1 MVRSF
6 AVGSLLLA
14 GLTLPLAA
22 QGKVDGLETC
32 EKPVGAL
39 AVVEPNDKTLSALR
53 RYNLESPTT
62 LIRMYAQKSN
72 CFQVVERGTGLQTM
86 KEERELAGSGDLAAG
101 SNVGGGQMKAADLY
115 LTPTVL
121 FSEGDAGGIGGFVG
135 GAVSKK
141 SGGVV
146 GGGLKFK
153 EAQTTLLLGDIRSG
167 IQLASAQGK
176 AKKADV
182 GFAAAGIVG
191 GAAAVGLGGYTKTN
205 EGKVIASSFL
215 DNFNKIVRDVRADPS
230 LANRSAANIKAG
242 AVFNEGDIVTP
253 KIDNVKVYTSA
264 NDKSAVVLTARKGQE
279 LIYLGEEEGSY
290 LHVQAGDGDGWV
302 KKVLV
307 AKQK

>member
-1 MVRSF
+1 MLALT
-6 AVGSLLLA
+6 AV
-14 GLTLPLAA
+14 LPLAA
-22 QGKVDGLETC
+22 QQKVDGLETC
-32 EKPVGAL
+32 AKPVGAL
-39 AVVEPNDKTLSALR
+39 AVVEPNGQTLASLR

-62 LIRMYAQKSN
+62 LIRMFAQKSN
-72 CFQVVERGTGLQTM
+72 CFQVVERGEGLQTM
-86 KEERELAGSGDLAAG
+86 QAERQMASAGDLAAG
-101 SNVGGGQMKAADLY
+101 SNVGGGQMKAADFV

-153 EAQTTLLLGDIRSG
+153 SAETTLLMSDVRSG

-182 GFAAAGIVG
+182 ALGGAGIIG

-215 DNFNKIVRDVRADPS
+215 DNFNKIVVDVRSDPS
-230 LANRSAANIKAG
+230 IASRSNIKAG
-242 AVFNEGDIVTP
+242 AVFNEGDVVTP
-253 KIDNVKVYTSA
+253 KIDNVKVYASA
-264 NDKSAVVLTARKGQE
+264 SDKSAVVLTARKGQE
-279 LIYLGEEEGSY
+279 LLYLGEEEGTF
-290 LHVQAGDGDGWV
+290 LHVQGGDGEGWV

-307 AKQK
+307 QKQK

>member
-1 MVRSF
+1 ML
-6 AVGSLLLA
+6 AVLA
-14 GLTLPLAA
+14 APLAA
-22 QGKVDGLETC
+22 QEKVDGLETC

-39 AVVEPNDKTLSALR
+39 AVVEPNGQTLSSLR

-62 LIRMYAQKSN
+62 LIRMFAQKSN
-72 CFQVVERGTGLQTM
+72 CFQVVERGQGLQTM
-86 KEERELAGSGDLAAG
+86 QSERQMASAGDLAAG
-101 SNVGGGQMKAADLY
+101 SNVGGGQMKAADFV

-153 EAQTTLLLGDIRSG
+153 SAETTLLLGDIRSG
-167 IQLASAQGK
+167 IQVASAQGK

-182 GFAAAGIVG
+182 ALGGAGIIG

-215 DNFNKIVRDVRADPS
+215 DNFNKSVRDVRNDPS
-230 LANRSAANIKAG
+230 LVNRSASNIKAG
-242 AVFNEGDIVTP
+242 AVFNEGDVVSP
-253 KIDNVKVYTSA
+253 KIDNVKVYASA

-279 LIYLGEEEGSY
+279 LIYLGEEEGSF

-307 AKQK
+307 ARQK

>member
-1 MVRSF
+1 
-6 AVGSLLLA
+6 
-14 GLTLPLAA
+14 
-22 QGKVDGLETC
+22 
-32 EKPVGAL
+32 
-39 AVVEPNDKTLSALR
+39 
-53 RYNLESPTT
+53 
-62 LIRMYAQKSN
+62 MYAQKSN

-86 KEERELAGSGDLAAG
+86 KEERELASSGDLAAG
-101 SNVGGGQMKAADLY
+101 SNVGGGQMKAADFV

-167 IQLASAQGK
+167 IQVASAQGK

-182 GFAAAGIVG
+182 GLAAAGIVG

-205 EGKVIASSFL
+205 EGKVIANSFL
-215 DNFNKIVRDVRADPS
+215 DNFNKIVRDVRNDPS
-230 LANRSAANIKAG
+230 LANRSASNIKAG
-242 AVFNEGDIVTP
+242 AVFNEGDVVAP
-253 KIDNVKVYTSA
+253 KIDNVKVYASA
-264 NDKSAVVLTARKGQE
+264 SDKSAVVLTARKGQE

>member
-1 MVRSF
+1 MRHLTLASLL
-6 AVGSLLLA
+6 AVGFA
-14 GLTLPLAA
+14 PALAA
-22 QGKVDGLETC
+22 QNDGLERC
-32 EKPVGAL
+32 DKPVGAL
-39 AVVEPNDKTLSALR
+39 AVVEPNAQTLSSLR

-72 CFQVVERGTGLQTM
+72 CFQVVERGEGLQTM
-86 KEERELAGSGDLAAG
+86 QTERQLASAGDLAAG
-101 SNVGGGQMKAADLY
+101 SNVGGGQMKAADFV

-167 IQLASAQGK
+167 IQVASAQGK
-176 AKKADV
+176 AKKADLAL
-182 GFAAAGIVG
+182 GGAGIIG

-215 DNFNKIVRDVRADPS
+215 NNFNKIVQDIRNDPTI
-230 LANRSAANIKAG
+230 ANRSNIKAG
-242 AVFNEGDIVTP
+242 AVFNEGDVVTP
-253 KIDNVKVYTSA
+253 KIDNVKVYASA
-264 NDKSAVVLTARKGQE
+264 SDKSAVVITARKGQE
-279 LIYLGEEEGSY
+279 LLYLGEEEGSF
-290 LHVQAGDGDGWV
+290 LHVQAGDGEGWV

-307 AKQK
+307 QKQK